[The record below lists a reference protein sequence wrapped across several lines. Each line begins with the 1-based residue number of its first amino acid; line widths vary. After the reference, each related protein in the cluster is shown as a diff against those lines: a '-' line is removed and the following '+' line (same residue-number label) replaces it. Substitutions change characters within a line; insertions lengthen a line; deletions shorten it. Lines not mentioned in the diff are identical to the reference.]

1 MINVLVTAIGGGG
14 HGDQILKALRLAA
27 PGRYRIFGTDA
38 KGDRAQASLVEDFAV
53 LPPARE
59 PSYLDKLLELCR
71 RWEIRA
77 LFHGCEPELKL
88 FAERRETIE
97 AAGIFLPI
105 NTSQLIHLCMNKA
118 ALNKRLDELGFTAPR
133 YAVVSDPKAL
143 ASIDWFPVVVKP
155 AVGSGGSASVYIAQN
170 SKELM
175 SLAEYLGLGEASHD
189 FVIQEY
195 VGGPEDEF
203 TVGVLHDLDGQFV
216 DSIAVR
222 RDLSGGLNVRM
233 AVPNRTGKSELGPKL
248 VISSGISQGRIG
260 KYPNLTDQ
268 CREIAEALGSQGPL
282 NMQCRFVDGT
292 VRIFEI
298 NPRYSGTTSLRAM
311 VGMNE
316 PDLMIRHHLLG
327 EDIPRDQ
334 NWPLTVIERTLVE
347 HIVTGPAQ
355 LAKGQ

>member
-14 HGDQILKALRLAA
+14 HGHQILKALSLAA

-38 KGDRAQASLVEDFAV
+38 KEDRVQASLVEDFAV
-53 LPPARE
+53 LPPARD
-59 PSYLDKLLELCR
+59 PIYLDKLLELCR

-97 AAGIFLPI
+97 AQGIFLPI
-105 NTSQLIHLCMNKA
+105 NTSKLITLCMNKA
-118 ALNKRLDELGFTAPR
+118 ALNKRLDELGFRAPR
-133 YAVVSDPKAL
+133 YAVVSDPEAL
-143 ASIDWFPVVVKP
+143 NLIDWFPVVVKP
-155 AVGSGGSASVYIAQN
+155 SVGSGGSASVYIAQN
-170 SKELM
+170 LRELM
-175 SLAEYLGLGEASHD
+175 ALADYLGFGEVSHD

-195 VGGPEDEF
+195 VGRPEDEF
-203 TVGVLHDLDGQFV
+203 TVGVLHDLHGEFV

-233 AVPNRTGKSELGPKL
+233 AVTNRTEKSELGPKL
-248 VISSGISQGRIG
+248 VISSGVSQGRIG
-260 KYPNLTDQ
+260 KYRELTEQ
-268 CREIAEALGSQGPL
+268 CRKIAEALGSKGPL

-311 VGMNE
+311 VGLNE
-316 PDLMIRHHLLG
+316 PDLMIRYHLLK
-327 EDIPRDQ
+327 ENILRNF
-334 NWPLTVIERTLVE
+334 NWPETVIERTLTE
-347 HIVTGPAQ
+347 HIV
-355 LAKGQ
+355 KSCSKVS

>member
-14 HGDQILKALRLAA
+14 HGDQILKAIRLAA
-27 PGRYRIFGTDA
+27 PGRYRVFGTDA
-38 KGDRAQASLVEDFAV
+38 KGNRAQASLVEDFAV
-53 LPPARE
+53 LPPAQDT
-59 PSYLDKLLELCR
+59 SYLDKLLELCR

-118 ALNKRLDELGFTAPR
+118 ALNERLDELGFTAPR

-155 AVGSGGSASVYIAQN
+155 SVGSGGSASVYIAQN
-170 SKELM
+170 PKELM
-175 SLAEYLGLGEASHD
+175 SLAEYLGLGQASHD
-189 FVIQEY
+189 FVVQEY
-195 VGGPEDEF
+195 VGRPEDEF

-260 KYPNLTDQ
+260 KFPKLTDQ

-282 NMQCRFVDGT
+282 NMQCRFVGDT

-311 VGMNE
+311 VGLNE
-316 PDLMIRHHLLG
+316 PDLMIRYHLLS
-327 EDIPRDQ
+327 EKISRNC
-334 NWPLTVIERTLVE
+334 NWPETVIERTLTE
-347 HIVTGPAQ
+347 HVVKSNP
-355 LAKGQ
+355 KES